1 MIPDTSS
8 VLPGESLTLSDDAI
22 QVRMMRELFTRTR
35 ESSPLGFLPVFLLA
49 WAHVGAQPLHYLV
62 YWAISTVFVL
72 TYRFLVAHVFLRQPQ
87 LQMKRRMLD
96 KSEIVTLALNTLFED
111 FKNKK
116 ENSVLYK
123 HTAR

>member
-1 MIPDTSS
+1 MKRVSLIGKGKAEAAPA
-8 VLPGESLTLSDDAI
+8 PGGGVNTFFAHNAHKPAAAARKKKL
-22 QVRMMRELFTRTR
+22 LFT
-35 ESSPLGFLPVFLLA
+35 LPAETAEKLTDI
-49 WAHVGAQPLHYLV
+49 YLE
-62 YWAISTVFVL
+62 
-72 TYRFLVAHVFLRQPQ
+72 

-116 ENSVLYK
+116 EASVLYK

>member
-1 MIPDTSS
+1 MKRVSLIGKGKAEAAPA
-8 VLPGESLTLSDDAI
+8 PGGGVNPFFAHKPAAPARKKKL
-22 QVRMMRELFTRTR
+22 LFT
-35 ESSPLGFLPVFLLA
+35 LPAETAEKLTDI
-49 WAHVGAQPLHYLV
+49 YLE
-62 YWAISTVFVL
+62 
-72 TYRFLVAHVFLRQPQ
+72 

>member
-1 MIPDTSS
+1 MKRVSLIGKGKAEAAPA
-8 VLPGESLTLSDDAI
+8 PGGGVNTFFAHKPAAAAPARKKKL
-22 QVRMMRELFTRTR
+22 LFT
-35 ESSPLGFLPVFLLA
+35 LPAETAEKLTDI
-49 WAHVGAQPLHYLV
+49 YLE
-62 YWAISTVFVL
+62 
-72 TYRFLVAHVFLRQPQ
+72 

-116 ENSVLYK
+116 ENSILYK

>member
-1 MIPDTSS
+1 MKRVSIIGKGK
-8 VLPGESLTLSDDAI
+8 GEPAPAAGGGVNTFFAHKPAAPARKKKL
-22 QVRMMRELFTRTR
+22 LFT
-35 ESSPLGFLPVFLLA
+35 LPAETAEKLTDI
-49 WAHVGAQPLHYLV
+49 YLE
-62 YWAISTVFVL
+62 
-72 TYRFLVAHVFLRQPQ
+72 

>member
-1 MIPDTSS
+1 MKRVSLIGKGKAEAAPA
-8 VLPGESLTLSDDAI
+8 PGGGVNTFFAHNAHKPAAPAPARKKKL
-22 QVRMMRELFTRTR
+22 LFT
-35 ESSPLGFLPVFLLA
+35 LPAETAEKLTDI
-49 WAHVGAQPLHYLV
+49 YLE
-62 YWAISTVFVL
+62 
-72 TYRFLVAHVFLRQPQ
+72 

-116 ENSVLYK
+116 ENSILYK

>member
-1 MIPDTSS
+1 MKRVSLIGKGKGEAAPA
-8 VLPGESLTLSDDAI
+8 PGGGVNTFFAHKPAAPARKKKL
-22 QVRMMRELFTRTR
+22 LFT
-35 ESSPLGFLPVFLLA
+35 LPAETAEKLTDI
-49 WAHVGAQPLHYLV
+49 YLE
-62 YWAISTVFVL
+62 
-72 TYRFLVAHVFLRQPQ
+72 
-87 LQMKRRMLD
+87 LQMKRRMMD

>member
-1 MIPDTSS
+1 MKRVSLIGKGKAEAAPA
-8 VLPGESLTLSDDAI
+8 PGGGVNTFFAHNAHKPAAPAPARKKKL
-22 QVRMMRELFTRTR
+22 LFT
-35 ESSPLGFLPVFLLA
+35 LPAETAEKLTDI
-49 WAHVGAQPLHYLV
+49 YLE
-62 YWAISTVFVL
+62 
-72 TYRFLVAHVFLRQPQ
+72 

>member
-1 MIPDTSS
+1 MKRVSLIGKGKAEAAPA
-8 VLPGESLTLSDDAI
+8 PGGGVNTFFAHNTHKPAAAAPARKKKL
-22 QVRMMRELFTRTR
+22 LFT
-35 ESSPLGFLPVFLLA
+35 LPAETAEKLTDI
-49 WAHVGAQPLHYLV
+49 YLE
-62 YWAISTVFVL
+62 
-72 TYRFLVAHVFLRQPQ
+72 

-116 ENSVLYK
+116 ENSILYK

>member
-1 MIPDTSS
+1 MKRVSLIGKGKAEAATA
-8 VLPGESLTLSDDAI
+8 PGGGVNTFFAHKPAAAARKKKL
-22 QVRMMRELFTRTR
+22 LFT
-35 ESSPLGFLPVFLLA
+35 LPAETAEKLTDI
-49 WAHVGAQPLHYLV
+49 YLE
-62 YWAISTVFVL
+62 
-72 TYRFLVAHVFLRQPQ
+72 

>member
-1 MIPDTSS
+1 MKRVSLIGKGKGEAAPA
-8 VLPGESLTLSDDAI
+8 PGGGVNTFFAHNAHKPAAPARKKKL
-22 QVRMMRELFTRTR
+22 LFT
-35 ESSPLGFLPVFLLA
+35 LPAETAEKLTDI
-49 WAHVGAQPLHYLV
+49 YLE
-62 YWAISTVFVL
+62 
-72 TYRFLVAHVFLRQPQ
+72 

>member
-1 MIPDTSS
+1 
-8 VLPGESLTLSDDAI
+8 
-22 QVRMMRELFTRTR
+22 
-35 ESSPLGFLPVFLLA
+35 
-49 WAHVGAQPLHYLV
+49 
-62 YWAISTVFVL
+62 
-72 TYRFLVAHVFLRQPQ
+72 
-87 LQMKRRMLD
+87 MKRRMLD

>member
-1 MIPDTSS
+1 MKRVSLMGKGKAEAAPA
-8 VLPGESLTLSDDAI
+8 PGGGVNTFFAHKPAPVARKKKL
-22 QVRMMRELFTRTR
+22 LFT
-35 ESSPLGFLPVFLLA
+35 LPAETAEKLTDI
-49 WAHVGAQPLHYLV
+49 YLE
-62 YWAISTVFVL
+62 
-72 TYRFLVAHVFLRQPQ
+72 

-116 ENSVLYK
+116 ESSILYK

>member
-1 MIPDTSS
+1 MKRVSLIGKGKGEAAPA
-8 VLPGESLTLSDDAI
+8 PGGGVNTFFAHSAHKPAAAAPARKKKL
-22 QVRMMRELFTRTR
+22 LFT
-35 ESSPLGFLPVFLLA
+35 LPAETAEKLTDI
-49 WAHVGAQPLHYLV
+49 YLE
-62 YWAISTVFVL
+62 
-72 TYRFLVAHVFLRQPQ
+72 

-116 ENSVLYK
+116 EASVLYK